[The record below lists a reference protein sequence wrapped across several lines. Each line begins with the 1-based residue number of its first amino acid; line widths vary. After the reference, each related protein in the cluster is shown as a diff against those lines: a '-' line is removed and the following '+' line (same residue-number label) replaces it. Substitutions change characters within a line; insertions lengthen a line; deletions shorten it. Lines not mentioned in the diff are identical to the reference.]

1 MVFLMTDPPI
11 PEPSEEQKNEWAKK
25 IIEAVDERKFYS
37 LENVVN
43 AIQNYFETQFPKYR
57 IDTIGLEHG
66 DACLV
71 VRKAPPPGSDPMD
84 DLFAAFKPDKEPPTE
99 DVLMMQKYVRASYL
113 KILELLEMDNPAKY
127 SEIIKKIGLRPF
139 EKIPEYRE
147 QAFEF
152 WTKKVIDYYKIKNKT
167 PLEKIIKSIA
177 RFFKLLFS
185 DYSFSFFIPKD
196 KEYYPIAIDRMY
208 ESSGMWFMEIHKIR
222 LMIYNIHYIILKK
235 LKRYD
240 DYSKDPNFWF
250 DLVTLYE
257 EMGLKDKADE
267 FGAHGLSLDPKDL
280 TGLTELVTHYIEK
293 RDFRRGMKYIKK
305 SGLIMK
311 DKKMLKPAL
320 DIWKKIVEFEP
331 HEKSHW
337 LVIAEIYEEM
347 GNSTEAAASR
357 EKAAM

>member
-25 IIEAVDERKFYS
+25 IIESINERKFYS
-37 LENVVN
+37 LENVVS
-43 AIQNYFETQFPKYR
+43 AIQNYFETQFPNYR
-57 IDTIGLEHG
+57 VNTIGLELG
-66 DACLV
+66 DECLL

-84 DLFAAFKPDKEPPTE
+84 DLFSAFIPDKEPPTE

-113 KILELLEMDNPAKY
+113 KILDLLEMDNPAQY
-127 SEIIKKIGLRPF
+127 SEIIAKIGLRPF

-152 WTKKVIDYYKIKNKT
+152 WTKKVIEYYKIKSNT

-177 RFFKLLFS
+177 RFFNLLFP
-185 DYSFSFFIPKD
+185 DYSFAFFIPKD
-196 KEYYPIAIDRMY
+196 MEYYPIAIDRLY

-235 LKRYD
+235 LKRFN
-240 DYSKDPNFWF
+240 DYPKDPNYWF
-250 DLVTLYE
+250 DLVVLYE

-267 FGAHGLSLDPKDL
+267 FGAHGLSLDPDDL
-280 TGLTELVTHYIEK
+280 TGLTELASLYIEK
-293 RDFRRGMKYIKK
+293 RDFRRGLRYIKK

-311 DKKMLKPAL
+311 EKKMFQPAL
-320 DIWKKIVEFEP
+320 DIWKKIAEFEP
-331 HEKSHW
+331 HDKSHW
-337 LVIAEIYEEM
+337 LVIADIYEEM
-347 GNSTEAAASR
+347 GNSTEAAVSR
-357 EKAAM
+357 EKAKM